1 MTQKELLNLN
11 INKSCGPDEIHP
23 RILLELADYI
33 AGTVALL
40 FNMTIKHGNL
50 PRDWKWANISPIYK
64 KGSKKL
70 LRTIDL
76 LA

>member
-1 MTQKELLNLN
+1 MW
-11 INKSCGPDEIHP
+11 PDEIHP

-33 AGTVALL
+33 AGPIALL

-76 LA
+76 TA